1 MTEIELGGSGLC
13 TPDEKGKHSL
23 LDRFVG
29 EFGEDLQK
37 KVALFQMC
45 LFCIRFPLPPLC
57 RSKIL

>member
-37 KVALFQMC
+37 SCVVPDVSVLY
-45 LFCIRFPLPPLC
+45 IRFPLPPPM
-57 RSKIL
+57 